1 MATGMAEG
9 AVYLTNGTGVQNAAH
24 GTCGAPMF
32 GTRLTPTFKNC
43 TCANANRSV
52 CATGS
57 THQLN
62 PRVT

>member
-9 AVYLTNGTGVQNAAH
+9 AVYLTNVTGVQNAIH
-24 GTCGAPMF
+24 GTCCVPMF
-32 GTRLTPTFKNC
+32 GTRLAPMFQNC
-43 TCANANRSV
+43 TRTDANRSV

-62 PRVT
+62 